1 MRMMR
6 IEYFCDNCA
15 AQISGGEPV
24 YMVQESRVVIDK
36 IIPTTIKPAMVCE
49 KCFEAMMEHTH
60 EAPDPA
66 PAKPTTPDRALDDEM
81 IRKAWTMMANHAP
94 LFQISRELGI
104 STDRAKVL
112 LETLPKEYADK
123 WAQKEDLK

>member
-1 MRMMR
+1 MVAGMRKV
-6 IEYFCDNCA
+6 EYFCDNCG
-15 AQISGGEPV
+15 AQIEGGEPV

-49 KCFEAMMEHTH
+49 KCFETMMERTH
-60 EAPDPA
+60 EPA
-66 PAKPTTPDRALDDEM
+66 LAKPIAPDRALDDDM
-81 IRKAWTMMANHAP
+81 IRKAWEMRSNHAP

-112 LETLPKEYADK
+112 LETLPKGYADK
-123 WAQKEDLK
+123 WAEKEER